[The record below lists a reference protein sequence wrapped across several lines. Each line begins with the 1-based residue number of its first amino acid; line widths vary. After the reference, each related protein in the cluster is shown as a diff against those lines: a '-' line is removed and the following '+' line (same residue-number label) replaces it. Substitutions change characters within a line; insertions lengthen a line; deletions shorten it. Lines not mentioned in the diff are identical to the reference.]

1 MTEPT
6 SPRAFDEFAPDYEKL
21 LDDPLRNRFTGG
33 NEYFIE
39 LKCRALLRLLSE
51 VRPARRRL
59 RVLDTGCG
67 KGAAF
72 RFLDQDLEVFGS
84 DVSRAMLQK
93 AVRLRPVT
101 LQEPFDL
108 PFANDTFDAA
118 FAFCVYH
125 HIDPRKHGQH
135 LRDLVRVTRPGGR
148 VIIFEHNPFN
158 PVTQAV
164 FRRAPI
170 DAGCHMITPSALRA
184 LFNETGLADVRTGYL
199 LFVPQALAKPLGF
212 LESALAWLPVGAQY
226 FVSGTKRSIG
236 RSSS

>member
-6 SPRAFDEFAPDYEKL
+6 SPRAFDDFADKYEKL

-33 NEYFIE
+33 SDYFIE
-39 LKCRALLRLLSE
+39 LKCRVLLRLLSD
-51 VRPARRRL
+51 VRPAGGRL

-72 RFLDQDLEVFGS
+72 PFLKRDLQVFGS
-84 DVSRAMLQK
+84 DVSRSMLRE
-93 AVRLRPVT
+93 AVRFRPVT
-101 LQEPFDL
+101 VQAPFDL

-125 HIDPRKHGQH
+125 HIDARKHEQH

-148 VIIFEHNPFN
+148 VIVFEHNPFN
-158 PVTQAV
+158 PITQAV

-170 DAGCHMITPSALRA
+170 DEGCHMIRPSSLRK
-184 LFNETGLADVRTGYL
+184 LFNDAGLVNVAVGYL
-199 LFVPQALAKPLGF
+199 LFVPQALTKPLGF
-212 LESALAWLPVGAQY
+212 LERALSWLPLGAQY
-226 FVSGTKRSIG
+226 FVCG
-236 RSSS
+236 RKPLKERR